1 VNNQVADYAAG
12 RSPKHQEFSVSRRA
26 TPSTR
31 TFTDHIEAA
40 ADRTGLYAVVAARTG
55 AQRVLYPVSSLDV
68 TPSYTWPDVTY
79 VDTDQRTQI
88 AFADTASA
96 IRLVE
101 QHKAYQGE
109 PRIRFLGGEYDRVF
123 GALPA
128 ASWDLLISL
137 HAGPVGTNAARCLKP
152 GGWLLAAG
160 PVADP
165 EFVFDASVL
174 LSVRGRYRVVAE
186 EAEKPAA
193 RLFRRV

>member
-1 VNNQVADYAAG
+1 M
-12 RSPKHQEFSVSRRA
+12 SRRA

-31 TFTDHIEAA
+31 TFTDHLDAA
-40 ADRTGLYAVVAARTG
+40 PDRTGLYAVVAAHTG
-55 AQRVLYPVSSLDV
+55 ARRVLYPVSSLDV

-79 VDTDQRTQI
+79 VDTDQRTQT

-96 IRLVE
+96 IRLAD
-101 QHKAYQGE
+101 QHKTYQGE

-123 GALPA
+123 GALPV
-128 ASWDLLISL
+128 ASWDLLLSL
-137 HAGPVGTNAARCLKP
+137 HAGPVGANAARCLKP

-174 LSVRGRYRVVAE
+174 LSVRGKYRVVSE
-186 EAEKPAA
+186 EAERPAA